1 MRKLADAKTLIV
13 VPGLLKIKQL
23 ALRRNVWYKSLNHLE
38 RSIIDLTVKY
48 VDSIKSAKLA
58 QVVTGIVSKLESA
71 LESIVDRLARSVGL
85 SLAQKISSI
94 AVSWGNR
101 SAHAWA
107 EDLTFF
113 GTSLLLTIISVNRLR
128 LWNFI
133 KPQTNPSPL
142 TKTS

>member
-1 MRKLADAKTLIV
+1 MDIQNIEALVKRTSKGLMKKIGAASKSLISV
-13 VPGLLKIKQL
+13 TELSKIKIL
-23 ALRRNVWYKSLNHLE
+23 ALRQKVWYKSLNHLE

-48 VDSIKSAKLA
+48 VDSIKSTKLA

-107 EDLTFF
+107 DDLAFARY
-113 GTSLLLTIISVNRLR
+113 LTV
-128 LWNFI
+128 
-133 KPQTNPSPL
+133 TNHNIR
-142 TKTS
+142 

>member
-85 SLAQKISSI
+85 SLAQKISGI

-107 EDLTFF
+107 DDLAFARY
-113 GTSLLLTIISVNRLR
+113 LAV
-128 LWNFI
+128 
-133 KPQTNPSPL
+133 TNHNIR
-142 TKTS
+142 

>member
-1 MRKLADAKTLIV
+1 MDIQNIEALVKRTSKGLMKKIGAASKSLISV
-13 VPGLLKIKQL
+13 TELSKIKIL
-23 ALRRNVWYKSLNHLE
+23 ALRQKVWYKSLNHLE

-48 VDSIKSAKLA
+48 VDSIKSTKLA

-107 EDLTFF
+107 DDLAFARY
-113 GTSLLLTIISVNRLR
+113 LAV
-128 LWNFI
+128 
-133 KPQTNPSPL
+133 TNHNIR
-142 TKTS
+142 

>member
-107 EDLTFF
+107 DDLAFARY
-113 GTSLLLTIISVNRLR
+113 LAV
-128 LWNFI
+128 
-133 KPQTNPSPL
+133 TNHNIR
-142 TKTS
+142 

>member
-1 MRKLADAKTLIV
+1 MDIQNIEALVKRTSKGLMKKIGAASKSLISV
-13 VPGLLKIKQL
+13 TELSKIKIL
-23 ALRRNVWYKSLNHLE
+23 ALRQKVWYKSLNHLE

-107 EDLTFF
+107 DDLAFARY
-113 GTSLLLTIISVNRLR
+113 LAV
-128 LWNFI
+128 
-133 KPQTNPSPL
+133 TNHNIR
-142 TKTS
+142 

>member
-1 MRKLADAKTLIV
+1 LDIQNIEALVKRTSKGLMKKIGAASKSLISV
-13 VPGLLKIKQL
+13 TELSKIKIL
-23 ALRRNVWYKSLNHLE
+23 ALRQKVWYKSLNHLE

-107 EDLTFF
+107 DDLAFARY
-113 GTSLLLTIISVNRLR
+113 LAV
-128 LWNFI
+128 
-133 KPQTNPSPL
+133 TNHNIR
-142 TKTS
+142 

>member
-1 MRKLADAKTLIV
+1 LDIQNIEALVKRTSKGLMKKIGAASKSLISV
-13 VPGLLKIKQL
+13 TELSKIKIL
-23 ALRRNVWYKSLNHLE
+23 ALRQKVWYKSLNHLE

-48 VDSIKSAKLA
+48 VDSIKSTKLA

-107 EDLTFF
+107 DDLAFARY
-113 GTSLLLTIISVNRLR
+113 LAV
-128 LWNFI
+128 
-133 KPQTNPSPL
+133 TNHNIR
-142 TKTS
+142 

>member
-1 MRKLADAKTLIV
+1 MDIQNIEALVKRTSKGLMKKIGAASRSLISV
-13 VPGLLKIKQL
+13 SELSKIKIL
-23 ALRRNVWYKSLNHLE
+23 ALRQKVWYKSLNHLE

-48 VDSIKSAKLA
+48 VDSIKSTKLA

-107 EDLTFF
+107 DDLAFARY
-113 GTSLLLTIISVNRLR
+113 LAV
-128 LWNFI
+128 
-133 KPQTNPSPL
+133 TNHNIR
-142 TKTS
+142 